1 MKTLSRKYE
10 DSKVKEALEMYKDKS
25 YKVRDIEIATGIPCS
40 TISKWAK
47 EAGIPLRAPKQIT
60 SYTRSRKCPSC
71 GKVIRIQDAKYCPYC
86 AEELMTDKE
95 RAIKYI
101 NEVKNHITYL
111 DIDDTL
117 DRSIYVSNL
126 DKAIK
131 LIENL

>member
-25 YKVRDIEIATGIPCS
+25 YKVRDIETMTGIPCS

-60 SYTRSRKCPSC
+60 SYIRSRKCPSC
-71 GKVIRIQDAKYCPYC
+71 GKAIRIQDAKYCPYC

-101 NEVKNHITYL
+101 NEVKTYIEYL
-111 DIDDTL
+111 VDDIL

>member
-1 MKTLSRKYE
+1 MKTLSHKYG
-10 DSKVKEALEMYKDKS
+10 DSKVKEALEMYKDES
-25 YKVRDIEIATGIPCS
+25 YKVKDIEAATGVPCS

-47 EAGIPLRAPKQIT
+47 DAGIPLRSPKQIT

-95 RAIKYI
+95 RAIKCI
-101 NEVKNHITYL
+101 NEVKTYIEYL
-111 DIDDTL
+111 DVDDTL